1 MYEEGY
7 CNMECDVKGCGLKLS
22 VPVDERD
29 CYGWEVQRE
38 VEGADGTTRKVC
50 LCPEHSIAYHAAR
63 KAYTESIDK
72 LLEGD
77 AK

>member
-7 CNMECDVKGCGLKLS
+7 CSMECDVKGCGLKLS
-22 VPVDERD
+22 VPVDDRD

-38 VEGADGTTRKVC
+38 VELTDGISRKVC
-50 LCPEHSIAYHAAR
+50 LCPEHSIAYRAAR
-63 KAYTESIDK
+63 KAYAEAIER
-72 LLEGD
+72 LMEGD